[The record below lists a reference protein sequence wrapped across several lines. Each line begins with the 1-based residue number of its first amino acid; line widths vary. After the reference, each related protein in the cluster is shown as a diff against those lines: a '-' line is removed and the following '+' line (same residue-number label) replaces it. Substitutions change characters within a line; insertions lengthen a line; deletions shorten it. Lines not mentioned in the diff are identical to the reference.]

1 MERKRVEIT
10 DEIRFLLEEAI
21 GKVGSKSRLARELGY
36 PFSKNKIV
44 NQWLSGEIKTIPSRC
59 LERLMDLLEC

>member
-36 PFSKNKIV
+36 PFSRNKIV
-44 NQWLSGEIKTIPSRC
+44 NQWLSGGIKTIPLYC
-59 LERLMDLLEC
+59 LERLVEILG